1 MISRNLLILYAALV
15 FQVALEV
22 IEELCYEMGLHRLE
36 AIKEYAVFL
45 VTSRGVFICVNLL
58 LVFSDSDPSTD
69 HISTRQISFLLCK

>member
-1 MISRNLLILYAALV
+1 MILYVIFV

-45 VTSRGVFICVNLL
+45 VTGRGVFICAHTWESSPC
-58 LVFSDSDPSTD
+58 F
-69 HISTRQISFLLCK
+69 Q